1 MVFVSWFPNREEGGT
16 GGPPYAAGHMG
27 GGTGGDFALP
37 AGGLRAGVPGRIPAR
52 PHLFTEGK

>member
-27 GGTGGDFALP
+27 GTGGGFALP
-37 AGGLRAGVPGRIPAR
+37 AGGLRAGVPGRTPAR